1 MNASSIDRI
10 LLDSQKN
17 RVIDVAGLKTYE
29 PLFAK
34 YRAEQQRAE
43 QRQQRIES
51 KEQRT
56 AERLVEPTTQ
66 ESPQS
71 TRQHRSEPPVVTSTG
86 LAAPSPDLS
95 SSQPV
100 DSPQPPGAARRKQVE
115 KKIPQPPPP
124 PPPSAYALAPGCYC
138 QPRVGA
144 AFVRR
149 PKRRHVEAS
158 ERRAELSPL
167 GSDTLSRSDPLA
179 LSSVGPLPPRAPPP
193 ARHKDGRSAPG
204 RFRSA
209 NSLTKAP
216 ATNLEAEDL
225 DDIAGLPWDVVETRL
240 AKSLSLSVIDATM
253 QEYIDLEWDV
263 EDVEDILWSA
273 KAHTNSAPQRL
284 GELKNT
290 PRRVAPGQPAVT
302 PAAPSSIKDQE
313 LKRRKEEKRKMMSRL
328 AAMDRRA
335 GPQAL

>member
-1 MNASSIDRI
+1 MGQCKTLVLRARSALVDCMNASSIDRI

-17 RVIDVAGLKTYE
+17 RVVDVAGLKTYE

-71 TRQHRSEPPVVTSTG
+71 TRQHRSEPPVVISTG

-100 DSPQPPGAARRKQVE
+100 ESPQPPGAARRKQVE

-124 PPPSAYALAPGCYC
+124 PPPSAYALASGCYC

-144 AFVRR
+144 ALCVGRRDVMLRHPSGVRNY
-149 PKRRHVEAS
+149 P
-158 ERRAELSPL
+158 
-167 GSDTLSRSDPLA
+167 
-179 LSSVGPLPPRAPPP
+179 
-193 ARHKDGRSAPG
+193 
-204 RFRSA
+204 
-209 NSLTKAP
+209 
-216 ATNLEAEDL
+216 
-225 DDIAGLPWDVVETRL
+225 
-240 AKSLSLSVIDATM
+240 
-253 QEYIDLEWDV
+253 
-263 EDVEDILWSA
+263 
-273 KAHTNSAPQRL
+273 
-284 GELKNT
+284 
-290 PRRVAPGQPAVT
+290 
-302 PAAPSSIKDQE
+302 
-313 LKRRKEEKRKMMSRL
+313 RL
-328 AAMDRRA
+328 AAIRYPEA
-335 GPQAL
+335 IH